1 MIMIVGIIAIL
12 VIAAGGFFYVQNS
25 ASKNQAVEK
34 HEDGTAHTEGDTH
47 QDESKPHVDTTPH
60 PVDESKP
67 HVDTTPHPSE
77 SAESTNSGR
86 KPAAV
91 GDDHQDSAPHAEDE
105 PHN

>member
-1 MIMIVGIIAIL
+1 MIIIVSIIAL
-12 VIAAGGFFYVQNS
+12 VAIAAGGFFFMQSS
-25 ASKNQAVEK
+25 ANKQQVVEK

-47 QDESKPHVDTTPH
+47 QDESKPHVDATPH

-77 SAESTNSGR
+77 AAEGTDSGR

-91 GDDHQDSAPHAEDE
+91 GDHKDSAPHAEDE